1 MIAARR
7 RVEICA
13 RDLPGA
19 PADPAEAVGKA
30 RELGFGGVHF
40 PSVTAIS
47 ARHETRELAE
57 FAAFAADRQVSVS
70 LGVGMI
76 NAYRLDRAAEL
87 LAAGSGD
94 LLRGFGRTLASA
106 AALGVHELTAV
117 VGIEADRFDA
127 AIPWPEQLRATGD
140 LLARLAPALRDAGS
154 RLLIKTHEEITT
166 FEIVRLVE
174 SVGPDVLGVAFDPV
188 NVVVRL
194 EDPVA
199 AARRVAPHVRAI
211 HLDDAWLCRTSRGLA
226 RRMCPLGRGILD
238 WPRLLPGDARLVL
251 DFHRAELELPYFDQ
265 AWLAAQPDATCVE
278 LAALAANAAADRV
291 PVSDLGVRLTAAL
304 DALPR

>member
-47 ARHETRELAE
+47 ARHEARQLAE
-57 FAAFAADRQVSVS
+57 FAEFAAEQQVNVS
-70 LGVGMI
+70 LAVGML
-76 NAYRLDRAAEL
+76 NAYRLERAAEL

-94 LLRGFGRTLASA
+94 LLRGFDRTLASA
-106 AALGVHELTAV
+106 AALGVHELTV
-117 VGIEADRFDA
+117 IVGTEADRFDP

-140 LLARLAPALRDAGS
+140 LLARLAPVLRDAGS

-174 SVGPDVLGVAFDPV
+174 AVGPDVLGVAFDPV
-188 NVVVRL
+188 NVLIRL

-199 AARRVAPHVRAI
+199 AARRVAPHTRAI
-211 HLDDAWLCRTSRGLA
+211 HLDDAWLCQTPRGLA

-238 WPRLLPGDARLVL
+238 WPPQLPEDTRLVL

-265 AWLAAQPDATCVE
+265 TWLAAQPDATCAE
-278 LAALAANAAADRV
+278 LAALAAHAAADRE